1 MADTTTNFFINS
13 SYSANFD
20 ITWSFQFKLS
30 SGNAAATG
38 GFSTFLFNDPTV
50 VAGGKIVGGG
60 KYSGLAYAPYQA
72 DAGVQGAA
80 IGAMIT
86 NDTSLVIKNGSNFT
100 NLGSVTNIL
109 KTISI
114 NSNTLIGQ
122 NFLTIRFN
130 LTDLGQTFNIAIKN
144 PLTDIY
150 KTISTIN
157 TGLKVTDSDFYK
169 IGFGYSSP
177 LASGDPKL
185 TVSLKD
191 IHTQGSLTPPTTKVT
206 TPPVTFAT
214 PETYYIIQSPASGK
228 ISIGI
233 PDPIVDG
240 YLMHK

>member
-1 MADTTTNFFINS
+1 MADTSTNFFINS

-30 SGNAAATG
+30 SANSSATG
-38 GFSTFLFNDPTV
+38 GFSTFLFNNPTL
-50 VAGGKIVGGG
+50 VGGG

-72 DAGVQGAA
+72 DVGVTGAA
-80 IGAMIT
+80 LGVMIT
-86 NDTSLVIKNGSNFT
+86 NDTKIVIKNGSNFT
-100 NLGSVTNIL
+100 DLGSITNIL

-122 NFLTIRFN
+122 DFLTMRFN

-144 PLTDIY
+144 PLTDVY
-150 KTISTIN
+150 KTISTIS
-157 TGLKVTDSDFYK
+157 TGLKVTDADFYK

-177 LASGDPKL
+177 LASGDPKV

>member
-1 MADTTTNFFINS
+1 MADTSTNFFINS
-13 SYSANFD
+13 AYSPSFD
-20 ITWSFQFKLS
+20 ITWSFQFKLNS
-30 SGNAAATG
+30 TDSKATG
-38 GFSTFLFNDPTV
+38 GFSTFLFNNPTL
-50 VAGGKIVGGG
+50 AGGG
-60 KYSGLAYAPYQA
+60 KYTGLAYAPYQS
-72 DAGVQGAA
+72 DVGVTGARL
-80 IGAMIT
+80 GVMIT

-109 KTISI
+109 KTINI

-122 NFLTIRFN
+122 DLLTIRFN
-130 LTDLGQTFNIAIKN
+130 LTDIGQTFNIAIKN
-144 PLTDIY
+144 PTTDTY

-157 TGLKVTDSDFYK
+157 TELKVLDADFYK

-185 TVSLKD
+185 SVTIKD
-191 IHTQGSLTPPTTKVT
+191 IHTQGSLTAPTTKVSV
-206 TPPVTFAT
+206 PPFIFPTS
-214 PETYYIIQSPASGK
+214 ETYYIIQSPASGK